1 MAYFDHVISREELK
15 TAYRRLVMAYHPD
28 RGGDVEIMKKINYE
42 YARRIKILDAKP
54 NSLNDLVIGHMVL
67 VNNVKSIVTEVYPDY
82 FKAKSLET
90 NREAYFSKTS
100 GYAMLNYKFRAEL
113 INSDVS

>member
-42 YARRIKILDAKP
+42 YARRIKKLDKKP
-54 NSLNDLVIGHMVL
+54 GSLSEVAVGHIVMVNH
-67 VNNVKSIVTEVYPDY
+67 VRSIVTEVHKDC
-82 FKAKSLET
+82 FKARSLET
-90 NREAYFSKTS
+90 NREAFFSKSS
-100 GYAMLNYKFRAEL
+100 GFAMLNFKFRAE
-113 INSDVS
+113 VS

>member
-1 MAYFDHVISREELK
+1 MAYFDNVISREDLK

-42 YARRIKILDAKP
+42 YARRIKKLETKP
-54 NSLNDLVIGHMVL
+54 ASLKEVVVGHIIM
-67 VNNVKSIVTEVYPDY
+67 VNNVRSIVTEVYSDY
-82 FKAKSLET
+82 FKARSLET

-100 GYAMLNYKFRAEL
+100 GFAMLNFKFKAEIL
-113 INSDVS
+113 

>member
-1 MAYFDHVISREELK
+1 MTYFNNVISREELK

-42 YARRIKILDAKP
+42 YTYRIKKLDTKP
-54 NSLNDLVIGHMVL
+54 RNLKEVTVGHIVM
-67 VNNVKSIVTEVYPDY
+67 VNNARSIVTEVFKEY
-82 FKAKSLET
+82 FKARSLET

-100 GYAMLNYKFRAEL
+100 GFAMLNFKFKAEVL
-113 INSDVS
+113 